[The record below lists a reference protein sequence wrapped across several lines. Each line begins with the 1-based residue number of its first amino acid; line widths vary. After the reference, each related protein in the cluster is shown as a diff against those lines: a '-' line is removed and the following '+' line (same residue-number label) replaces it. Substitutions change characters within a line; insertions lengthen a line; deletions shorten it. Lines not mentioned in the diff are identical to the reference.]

1 MWVRL
6 VWALSVLIAT
16 LGCAARQTTNR
27 AEGPLSVDYRREG
40 GPRSDFA
47 LVVPAH
53 GYARVTAHHTLAGA
67 LDGPA
72 GFFGASLGKQRR
84 AELEHWVTAGN
95 LLSRHD
101 EADFSAENT
110 GLLRLSRGDRT
121 ASLSLG
127 ASDEATR
134 QLLSVLDGLVS
145 ESLSRPV
152 AALRL
157 EAKARL
163 DGPNAKVKS
172 RFVHLGE
179 QPIEIALTH
188 ATEPVRLRA
197 VLERGGKLVDEV
209 LLQSSDLARLTNAGQ
224 LPRGWHRIEPGRTWV
239 LPSFQVPLPQ
249 RYEGLYARVEASVW
263 ARTKGQKPAL
273 VSVTSQSVSV
283 EAEEEPEA
291 PDSGE

>member
-1 MWVRL
+1 MRLRL
-6 VWALSVLIAT
+6 VGLLSVFVAT
-16 LGCAARQTTNR
+16 LGCAARPPASR
-27 AEGPLSVDYRREG
+27 VEGPLAIEYRREG
-40 GPRSDFA
+40 GARSDFL
-47 LVVPAH
+47 LVVPPH
-53 GYARVTAHHTLAGA
+53 GYARVTAHRTLAGSP
-67 LDGPA
+67 DGPA

-84 AELEHWVTAGN
+84 GELEHWVKTGK

-110 GLLRLSRGDRT
+110 GLLRLSRGDRS
-121 ASLSLG
+121 ASISLS
-127 ASDEATR
+127 AQDEPAR

-145 ESLSRPV
+145 ASLSRPV

-179 QPIEIALTH
+179 RPIEIALTH
-188 ATEPVRLRA
+188 ETEPVRLRA

-209 LLQSSDLARLTNAGQ
+209 LLQSSDLSRLSNAGQ

-239 LPSFQVPLPQ
+239 LPSFQVPLPT

-263 ARTKGQKPAL
+263 ARTQGHAPAL
-273 VSVTSQSVSV
+273 VTLTSPSVSV
-283 EAEEEPEA
+283 EPEEETEA
-291 PDSGE
+291 P